1 MTASSRLVVVGQ
13 IAGAFGVRGEAKVRS
28 YTDDPDAC
36 FDYGPLLDADGK
48 VLLTP
53 VSIRLL
59 KDLYG
64 VVTEEARTREEWEAL
79 RGTFLHVPRDA
90 MPDPEDEDEV
100 YVVDLIGCAAV
111 HADGRQLGVVRDVR
125 DFGAG
130 DLLEIQPEGG
140 PIFFLPF
147 TREVA
152 PSVDL
157 EARLLTIA
165 ADDDLLP
172 EALQRPPSGQQ
183 TS

>member
-1 MTASSRLVVVGQ
+1 MTDPSRLIVVGQ

-59 KDLYG
+59 KDVYG
-64 VVTEEARTREEWEAL
+64 VVTEENRTREEWEELKGA
-79 RGTFLHVPRDA
+79 FLHVPREA

-100 YVVDLIGCAAV
+100 YVVDLIGCAVV

-130 DLLEIQPEGG
+130 DLLEIQPPEG
-140 PIFFLPF
+140 PAFMLPF
-147 TREVA
+147 TREAV
-152 PSVDL
+152 PDVDL
-157 EARLLTIA
+157 QARVLTSA
-165 ADDDLLP
+165 AEDDLLP
-172 EALQRPPSGQQ
+172 DSLHRQSAEG
-183 TS
+183 